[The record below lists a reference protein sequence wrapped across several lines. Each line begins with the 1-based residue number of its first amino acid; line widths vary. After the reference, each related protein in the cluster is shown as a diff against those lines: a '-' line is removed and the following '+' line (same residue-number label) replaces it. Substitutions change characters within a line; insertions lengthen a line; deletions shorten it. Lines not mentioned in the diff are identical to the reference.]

1 MDGRWVDDGPLANAS
16 ERLEASATRRAGSP
30 IVRARG
36 RSNSSTRTRLADS
49 SSRFATN
56 VILER
61 DRFAWRFASGPNDE
75 DAIDIGSPKV
85 GKFETRRNG
94 RADNR
99 HRDAINVHTGT
110 VRATRSGR
118 DVELRPLRTKS
129 FKIIALTDCET
140 RSIGGLLGCGLA
152 RTQRR
157 HFMQAWNNSK
167 RNSYF
172 SYFSSTGINV
182 SS

>member
-1 MDGRWVDDGPLANAS
+1 MGRRRPPS
-16 ERLEASATRRAGSP
+16 ERERAIGGIGDSPRGFADRSGTRTIELIDSNSSRGFELALRDERNS
-30 IVRARG
+30 RARG
-36 RSNSSTRTRLADS
+36 DS
-49 SSRFATN
+49 RGDS
-56 VILER
+56 
-61 DRFAWRFASGPNDE
+61 SGPNDE

-85 GKFETRRNG
+85 GKFETRPNG